1 MALEQASVQSGG
13 GLRVKGRFGSGG
25 LKVRSTRLHMIYPVS
40 GPDARGVVSIEAKK
54 KRGRHQFKLLAI
66 VVPPFA
72 IDGGDRDLA
81 AGRGFV

>member
-66 VVPPFA
+66 DAERKVGKA
-72 IDGGDRDLA
+72 KLTLLRLA
-81 AGRGFV
+81 S